1 MPPAQKNWWD
11 VPVGRQEILWIGI
24 ALVWCMILFFMMP
37 YWHMYGKQN
46 ISNEAYRVTPAKFQA
61 KVDEMVKKY
70 TVRTETAMKIP
81 VVAPPEGEEIFLLS
95 RLWSFYPMLELKKDV
110 TYRMHLTSLDWNHGF
125 SLQPVNINIQVV
137 PGYVMVLNIT
147 PDKAGEY
154 TIVCNEY
161 CGIGHHTMLGKIW
174 VKE

>member
-1 MPPAQKNWWD
+1 
-11 VPVGRQEILWIGI
+11 
-24 ALVWCMILFFMMP
+24 
-37 YWHMYGKQN
+37 
-46 ISNEAYRVTPAKFQA
+46 
-61 KVDEMVKKY
+61 
-70 TVRTETAMKIP
+70 
-81 VVAPPEGEEIFLLS
+81 
-95 RLWSFYPMLELKKDV
+95 MLELKKDV
-110 TYRMHLTSLDWNHGF
+110 TYRMHLTSVDWNHGF